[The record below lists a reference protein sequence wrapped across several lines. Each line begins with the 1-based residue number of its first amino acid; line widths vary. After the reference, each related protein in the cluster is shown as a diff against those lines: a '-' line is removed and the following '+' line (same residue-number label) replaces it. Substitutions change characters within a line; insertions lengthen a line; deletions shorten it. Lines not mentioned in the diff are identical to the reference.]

1 MKTDFIDLPQVYN
14 EALFYY
20 IAFKAHAAIKGD
32 MKEENNTYFLR
43 YQESIK
49 NIRLLGLKSSD
60 NLDSNVK
67 LDDRGFV

>member
-1 MKTDFIDLPQVYN
+1 
-14 EALFYY
+14 
-20 IAFKAHAAIKGD
+20 

-43 YQESIK
+43 YQDSIK

-67 LDDRGFV
+67 LDERGFV